1 MAQLT
6 KAQLATENQ
15 NDFPNNNIGQITPA
29 ILRGFNTDMIDSLV
43 DEVSYNIDSAS
54 FSGSI
59 TQLQN
64 FSSSLDATFAT
75 DAQLTSLSASIAVT
89 DLSQSSS
96 IAALQVFSSSLDAT
110 FATDAQLTALST
122 SIALTDLAQSA
133 SIAQLQSFSSSLN
146 TGFVSEVEFGAY
158 TSSND
163 SKVNS
168 LIAATGSYVTEA
180 ESGSFVT
187 SVLAGGTPNV
197 ISVTKGNGTINTITV
212 DNVTSASFAFTSS
225 EARNVVVIARN
236 GNASSLP
243 AGTLVHITGAS
254 GDNPIFNT
262 ASFNSETLSA
272 NTLGMLRTTAASGAD
287 VEVLVNG
294 IVIGVNTDPANG
306 FVAGDILYLG
316 PTGSFTRVQP
326 QAPNQIVTIGQ
337 VLRAQQNNG
346 SIYVNISN
354 GWELNE
360 LHNVAINGAT
370 EGDLLVYRSG
380 SYGLWTNSSSL
391 ELGFATTGSNTFGGT
406 QTMNNLVVN
415 GTASF
420 AYTQTVTGSAV
431 IIGEEFIILNNQTP
445 TAPYAGIKVYDSGS
459 AGVTA
464 SLLWDGVND
473 HWVYEQVSGAAYGA
487 AGFLSGP
494 TGSSLSSIIYPT
506 ANRLVKGGGSDHLYD
521 SNISDDGTIVRSSTN
536 VLVTGSVTATG
547 GFIGNASTAT
557 TASFAT
563 TALSA
568 SFVQSSSFAENA
580 GLLDGKDST
589 EFATTGSNI
598 FVGNQIVTGSV
609 ILSSSADVELQVIG
623 NQSNTGSFLMSGSFR
638 ALVPQPASLGTVA
651 PLFLMTG
658 SLGQTLSQ
666 NISRQG
672 GGAND
677 ATLLQFQV
685 LSGSATTGDTLQA
698 LQTIG
703 VTNNTSTF
711 MTGSSVNCGITSLW
725 ATGSGGGRVVYSAA
739 VSTTAQS
746 GSATAT
752 IAANS
757 IKLGS
762 ATANVIHI
770 TGSTQLFNTL
780 QVRQAA
786 VFSSSLAVSQSQ
798 VTLQNSG
805 AIALAVRSGSV
816 EITTPQGEGYFY
828 SNLPMTSS
836 NLRIN
841 GPGIIADLFVS
852 GVFSGNST
860 LNVAGNS
867 YFTGSVFT
875 SASVNGVVNPLTI
888 SSNTASLDFS
898 KGNFFTIQLVSGSST
913 HINPTNIA
921 AGQTINIRVNTTGSG
936 TVTFPSTV
944 DQITGSSYVPTTTT
958 GVDILT
964 LVTFDTSSIYLVNV
978 KNLV

>member
-1 MAQLT
+1 
-6 KAQLATENQ
+6 
-15 NDFPNNNIGQITPA
+15 
-29 ILRGFNTDMIDSLV
+29 
-43 DEVSYNIDSAS
+43 
-54 FSGSI
+54 
-59 TQLQN
+59 
-64 FSSSLDATFAT
+64 
-75 DAQLTSLSASIAVT
+75 
-89 DLSQSSS
+89 
-96 IAALQVFSSSLDAT
+96 
-110 FATDAQLTALST
+110 
-122 SIALTDLAQSA
+122 
-133 SIAQLQSFSSSLN
+133 
-146 TGFVSEVEFGAY
+146 
-158 TSSND
+158 
-163 SKVNS
+163 
-168 LIAATGSYVTEA
+168 
-180 ESGSFVT
+180 
-187 SVLAGGTPNV
+187 
-197 ISVTKGNGTINTITV
+197 
-212 DNVTSASFAFTSS
+212 
-225 EARNVVVIARN
+225 
-236 GNASSLP
+236 
-243 AGTLVHITGAS
+243 
-254 GDNPIFNT
+254 
-262 ASFNSETLSA
+262 
-272 NTLGMLRTTAASGAD
+272 
-287 VEVLVNG
+287 
-294 IVIGVNTDPANG
+294 
-306 FVAGDILYLG
+306 
-316 PTGSFTRVQP
+316 
-326 QAPNQIVTIGQ
+326 
-337 VLRAQQNNG
+337 
-346 SIYVNISN
+346 
-354 GWELNE
+354 
-360 LHNVAINGAT
+360 
-370 EGDLLVYRSG
+370 
-380 SYGLWTNSSSL
+380 
-391 ELGFATTGSNTFGGT
+391 
-406 QTMNNLVVN
+406 MNNLVVN

-431 IIGEEFIILNNQTP
+431 IIGEEYIILNNQTP
-445 TAPYAGIKVYDSGS
+445 TAPYAGLKIYDSGS
-459 AGVTA
+459 TGVTA

-521 SNISDDGTIVRSSTN
+521 SNISDNGSVVSSAVN
-536 VLVTGSVTATG
+536 VEVTGSVTANG

-563 TALSA
+563 NALSA
-568 SFVQSSSFAENA
+568 SFATTASYALNAQSVDTSS
-580 GLLDGKDST
+580 
-589 EFATTGSNI
+589 FATTGSNI

-638 ALVPQPASLGTVA
+638 ALVPQPTALGITT

-677 ATLLQFQV
+677 ATLIQFQI
-685 LSGSATTGDTLQA
+685 LSGSATAGDTLQA

-746 GSATAT
+746 GSATVT

-805 AIALAVRSGSV
+805 GIALAVRSGSV
-816 EITTPQGEGYFY
+816 EITSPQGEGYFY

-841 GPGIIADLFVS
+841 GPAIVADLFVS
-852 GVFSGNST
+852 GVFGGNSSLNVSGNS
-860 LNVAGNS
+860 S
-867 YFTGSVFT
+867 FTGSVFT

-888 SSNTASLDFS
+888 SSNTASLDCS
-898 KGNFFTIQLVSGSST
+898 KGNFFTIQLTSSTGT
-913 HINPTNIA
+913 HINPTNIL
-921 AGQTINIRVNTTGSG
+921 AGQTISLRVNTAASTTMTFGATVSQQSGSAY
-936 TVTFPSTV
+936 T
-944 DQITGSSYVPTTTT
+944 PTN
-958 GVDILT
+958 GVAKDILT
-964 LVTFDTSSIYLVNV
+964 FISFDTSSLFLTSI

>member
-122 SIALTDLAQSA
+122 SIAVTDLAQSA

-168 LIAATGSYVTEA
+168 LIAATASYVTEA

-212 DNVTSASFAFTSS
+212 NNVTSASFAVTAS
-225 EARNVVVIARN
+225 EARNVVLIARN
-236 GNASSLP
+236 QNASTLQ
-243 AGTLVHITGAS
+243 AGTLVHIVDAV

-262 ASFNSETLSA
+262 ASFDTETLSA
-272 NTLGMLRTTAASGAD
+272 NTLGMLRTPAASGAD

-294 IVIGVNTDPANG
+294 IVTGVNTDPALG
-306 FVAGDILYLG
+306 YVAGDILYLSSSG
-316 PTGSFTRVQP
+316 QFTRVQP
-326 QAPNQIVTIGQ
+326 QAPKQIVTIGQ

-346 SIYVNISN
+346 SIYVNITN
-354 GWELNE
+354 GWEIDE
-360 LHNVAINGAT
+360 LHNVAINNVAD
-370 EGDLLVYRSG
+370 GDLLVYRSG
-380 SYGLWTNSSSL
+380 SGLWTNSSSL
-391 ELGFATTGSNTFGGT
+391 ELGNATTGSNTFGGT

-445 TAPYAGIKVYDSGS
+445 TAPYAGLKIYDSGS

-598 FVGNQIVTGSV
+598 FVGNQTITGSV

-746 GSATAT
+746 GSATVT

-762 ATANVIHI
+762 ATANIIHI

-841 GPGIIADLFVS
+841 GPAIVADLFVS
-852 GVFSGNST
+852 GVFGGNSSLNVSGNS
-860 LNVAGNS
+860 S
-867 YFTGSVFT
+867 FTGSVFT
-875 SASVNGVVNPLTI
+875 SASVSGVVNPLTI

-913 HINPTNIA
+913 HINPTNVIG
-921 AGQTINIRVNTTGSG
+921 GQTVNIRVNTTGSG
-936 TVTFPSTV
+936 TVTFPSIIK
-944 DQITGSSYVPTTTT
+944 QASGSLYTPTTST
-958 GVDILT
+958 GVDVLT
-964 LVTFDTSSIYLVNV
+964 MVTFDASNVYLANV

>member
-122 SIALTDLAQSA
+122 SIAVTDLAQSA

-168 LIAATGSYVTEA
+168 LIAATASYVTEA

-212 DNVTSASFAFTSS
+212 NNVTSASFAVTAS
-225 EARNVVVIARN
+225 EARNVVLIARN
-236 GNASSLP
+236 QNASTLA
-243 AGTLVHITGAS
+243 AGTLVHIVDAV

-262 ASFNSETLSA
+262 ASFDTETLSA
-272 NTLGMLRTTAASGAD
+272 NTLGMLRTPAASGAD

-294 IVIGVNTDPANG
+294 IVTGVNTDPALG
-306 FVAGDILYLG
+306 YVAGDILYLSSSG
-316 PTGSFTRVQP
+316 QFTRVQP
-326 QAPNQIVTIGQ
+326 QAPKQIVTIGQ

-346 SIYVNISN
+346 SIYVNITN
-354 GWELNE
+354 GWEIDE
-360 LHNVAINGAT
+360 LHNVAINNVAD
-370 EGDLLVYRSG
+370 GDLLVYRSG
-380 SYGLWTNSSSL
+380 SGLWTNSSSL
-391 ELGFATTGSNTFGGT
+391 ELGNATTGSNTFGGT

-445 TAPYAGIKVYDSGS
+445 TAPYAGLKIYDSGS

-521 SNISDDGTIVRSSTN
+521 SNIIDD
-536 VLVTGSVTATG
+536 
-547 GFIGNASTAT
+547 
-557 TASFAT
+557 
-563 TALSA
+563 
-568 SFVQSSSFAENA
+568 
-580 GLLDGKDST
+580 
-589 EFATTGSNI
+589 
-598 FVGNQIVTGSV
+598 
-609 ILSSSADVELQVIG
+609 
-623 NQSNTGSFLMSGSFR
+623 
-638 ALVPQPASLGTVA
+638 
-651 PLFLMTG
+651 
-658 SLGQTLSQ
+658 
-666 NISRQG
+666 
-672 GGAND
+672 
-677 ATLLQFQV
+677 
-685 LSGSATTGDTLQA
+685 
-698 LQTIG
+698 
-703 VTNNTSTF
+703 
-711 MTGSSVNCGITSLW
+711 
-725 ATGSGGGRVVYSAA
+725 
-739 VSTTAQS
+739 
-746 GSATAT
+746 
-752 IAANS
+752 
-757 IKLGS
+757 
-762 ATANVIHI
+762 
-770 TGSTQLFNTL
+770 
-780 QVRQAA
+780 
-786 VFSSSLAVSQSQ
+786 
-798 VTLQNSG
+798 
-805 AIALAVRSGSV
+805 
-816 EITTPQGEGYFY
+816 
-828 SNLPMTSS
+828 
-836 NLRIN
+836 
-841 GPGIIADLFVS
+841 
-852 GVFSGNST
+852 
-860 LNVAGNS
+860 
-867 YFTGSVFT
+867 
-875 SASVNGVVNPLTI
+875 
-888 SSNTASLDFS
+888 S
-898 KGNFFTIQLVSGSST
+898 K
-913 HINPTNIA
+913 
-921 AGQTINIRVNTTGSG
+921 
-936 TVTFPSTV
+936 
-944 DQITGSSYVPTTTT
+944 Y
-958 GVDILT
+958 
-964 LVTFDTSSIYLVNV
+964 
-978 KNLV
+978 K